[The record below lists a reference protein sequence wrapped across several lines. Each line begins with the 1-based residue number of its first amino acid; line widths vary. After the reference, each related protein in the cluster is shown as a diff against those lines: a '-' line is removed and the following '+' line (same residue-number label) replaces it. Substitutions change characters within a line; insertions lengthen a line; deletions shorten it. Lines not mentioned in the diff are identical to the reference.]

1 VALERSKKKSA
12 TNDKITGGTDMNKKL
27 PFEDAFEQQM
37 NNLPT
42 PNEDE
47 SWQKMK
53 QLLDDKERRTPLAFF
68 KSNKVWGIL
77 VLLLIIGV
85 FFIFNSINKA
95 KEKQVATSE
104 NNTALQQKSPAFP
117 SPKGLNKTQTV
128 QQAVSDALPKAVKNQ
143 TGKSA
148 QHARVAVTKKTISNP
163 KIKRNAGMQSTI
175 SQVNPVFKSNKSK
188 QNNWQVNKHTIAK
201 KTNVA
206 GIKHAVALTKSKS
219 TNSGKISFNFQ
230 KNNLSVDK
238 TSIIK
243 PGLHDTSVAPQK
255 DFLSQKENITSKENT
270 AGKKA
275 ALHRLKKYFISAGIG
290 VQQQIPVAGQQI
302 IHFRYKG
309 NNNVSDYIPS
319 IWLKLERDKK
329 WFLQGEFIYGA
340 PQLLKEFAYSRQ
352 TQKDSSGTVTTNT
365 LRLKKTFYNEIPL
378 SFNYYLHPNLS
389 AGIGA
394 AYSWLHGAIAEK
406 EVSTHNPLIPTS
418 SVVQQIIPINGYTDS
433 FLYRSHTYLLLQTD
447 YQWRRLSAGLRYTK
461 DMQSYIKYTLP
472 DGAVASQKNWSLQFM
487 LRFRLWKSVRF

>member
-1 VALERSKKKSA
+1 
-12 TNDKITGGTDMNKKL
+12 MNKKL

-53 QLLDDKERRTPLAFF
+53 QLLDDKERSTPFAFF
-68 KSNKVWGIL
+68 KSYKVWGIL

-104 NNTALQQKSPAFP
+104 NNAALQQRSPAFP
-117 SPKGLNKTQTV
+117 SSKGLNKMQIV
-128 QQAVSDALPKAVKNQ
+128 RKAVRDTLPKAVNNK

-148 QHARVAVTKKTISNP
+148 EAASDALIKKTISHQ
-163 KIKRNAGMQSTI
+163 KIDRNTHVQSRNFR
-175 SQVNPVFKSNKSK
+175 VNPLFKQKWK
-188 QNNWQVNKHTIAK
+188 QDNFSVNKQILVK
-201 KTNVA
+201 KTNTA
-206 GIKHAVALTKSKS
+206 GIKGNVGLTKYNLTGSVK
-219 TNSGKISFNFQ
+219 TRPLLQ
-230 KNNLSVDK
+230 NNLPVDK
-238 TSIIK
+238 TYIVK
-243 PGLHDTSVAPQK
+243 PGLQDTSLAPQK
-255 DFLSQKENITSKENT
+255 NILSQKENIAFKENT
-270 AGKKA
+270 ANGKT
-275 ALHRLKKYFISAGIG
+275 ALHRFKKYFISAGIG
-290 VQQQIPVAGQQI
+290 VEQQIPVAGQQI
-302 IHFRYKG
+302 IHFGYKG

-319 IWLKLERDKK
+319 IWLKLEREKK
-329 WFLQGEFIYGA
+329 WFLQGEFVYGA

-352 TQKDSSGTVTTNT
+352 TQNDSSGTVTTST
-365 LRLKKTFYNEIPL
+365 LHLKKTFYNEIPV

-394 AYSWLHGAIAEK
+394 AYNWFHGAIAEK
-406 EVSTHNPLIPTS
+406 EINTHNSIIPVNT
-418 SVVQQIIPINGYTDS
+418 VVQQLVPINGYTDS

-447 YQWRRLSAGLRYTK
+447 YQWRRLSLGLKFTK

-472 DGAVASQKNWSLQFM
+472 DGAVENQKNWSLQFM
-487 LRFRLWKSVRF
+487 LRFRLWKSGRF